1 MAEDNWKPTFRSSG
15 STLTKVL
22 RSPAFLRARE
32 RSTGILESPAEL
44 RALADQVESLDRTK
58 APLSAVADQVDAAV
72 RFLRAK
78 ADAFKQQAPSRDVH
92 TPQTELS
99 AEAAQ
104 IGGAPAGVAAR
115 ERLLVASLSY
125 LVTPLDLVP
134 DFRAGGYVD
143 DVFLLAWVFGAASSE
158 LSPHVDD
165 GTESW
170 G

>member
-1 MAEDNWKPTFRSSG
+1 MDEENWKPTFRTSG
-15 STLTKVL
+15 STLTKIL

-44 RALADQVESLDRTK
+44 RALADQVESLDRTM

-72 RFLRAK
+72 RFLRAR
-78 ADAFKQQAPSRDVH
+78 ADASQAQAPSGDVH
-92 TPQTELS
+92 TSRAEPS
-99 AEAAQ
+99 AEAASLA
-104 IGGAPAGVAAR
+104 GAPAGVAAR
-115 ERLLVASLSY
+115 ERLLVASLNY

-143 DVFLLAWVFGAASSE
+143 DVFLLAWVFGAASNE
-158 LSPHVDD
+158 LSPHSGD
-165 GTESW
+165 GSESC